1 MIWRFAFAVTCSLLS
16 MAPRIAAACGATT
29 DCVID
34 QGTYRISLPDNE
46 SPIGAIVFAHG
57 YQGSAAGVMKNKSLI
72 KVATD
77 RGLALIA
84 IDAGANDWNLPNA
97 PGDSVQARDE
107 MAYLDAVMADAAHQ
121 FGVDPKRAVI
131 TGFSAGGMFVWNVVC
146 NRGDAYAGYIPYS
159 GTFWKGPP
167 ATCRA
172 AAQNIVHV
180 HGTADTTV
188 PMAGRKIGNT
198 RQGDLAQVL
207 SMYMKDKDFAPD
219 GRYSIADLS
228 CAHAAST
235 SGKRLD
241 LCLFDG
247 NHSFTAERLGA
258 AYDKLMPK
266 G

>member
-1 MIWRFAFAVTCSLLS
+1 MMF
-16 MAPRIAAACGATT
+16 RIALTIAILALAPVSALACSATS

-34 QGTYRISLPDNE
+34 NGTYRISLPDTGDA
-46 SPIGAIVFAHG
+46 PLGAIVFAHG

-84 IDAGANDWNLPNA
+84 IDAGANDWNLPDA

-107 MAYLDAVMADAAHQ
+107 MAYLDAVMADAAAK
-121 FGVDPKRAVI
+121 FGIDPKRTVI
-131 TGFSAGGMFVWNVVC
+131 TGFSAGGMFVWNVIC

-167 ATCRA
+167 ASCPA
-172 AAQNIVHV
+172 AAQNIIHV
-180 HGTADTTV
+180 HGTTDTTV
-188 PMAGRKIGNT
+188 PMQGRAIGDT
-198 RQGDLAQVL
+198 RQGDLTEVL
-207 SMYMKDKDFAPD
+207 DMYTKDKEFTAAD
-219 GRYSIADLS
+219 GYSLADMTCS
-228 CAHAAST
+228 HAT
-235 SGKRLD
+235 NPPGKRLD

-247 NHSFTAERLGA
+247 QHSFTAERLEA
-258 AYDKLMPK
+258 AYDTMMPK